1 MVSYNRQKY
10 SAKKIVNASI
20 CRELI
25 AHNKKINKKKFE
37 KFLGVPRGV
46 RVFHVKIRVPFGKM
60 FVESK
65 ILNQN
70 NPLRVHF
77 VEKYV
82 LYNMGQSKKNI
93 SKKSGGVREGSVF
106 FNFSKKDLLVKIS
119 AQTKIF
125 SQKNSPRAQFVEN

>member
-1 MVSYNRQKY
+1 MKFFLAVS
-10 SAKKIVNASI
+10 
-20 CRELI
+20 
-25 AHNKKINKKKFE
+25 
-37 KFLGVPRGV
+37 RGV
-46 RVFHVKIRVPFGKM
+46 RVFHVKIRDPFGKM

-93 SKKSGGVREGSVF
+93 SKKSGGVRGGSVF

-119 AQTKIF
+119 AQTEIF
-125 SQKNSPRAQFVEN
+125 SQNNSPRAQFVEN